1 MHLERIEA
9 LIDFGG
15 VWGVLFLI
23 VVALCTVAIAVWL
36 WRKI

>member
-9 LIDFGG
+9 LISLGG
-15 VWGVLFLI
+15 VWGVLFL
-23 VVALCTVAIAVWL
+23 VVAALCTIAVAVWL

>member
-9 LIDFGG
+9 LIGLGG
-15 VWGVLFLI
+15 IWGVLFLI
-23 VVALCTVAIAVWL
+23 VVALCTIAMAVWL